1 MYVLQIL
8 GGNLSS
14 GEEINIITPPVFIL
28 ETGGVFNKFAW
39 NNVYKNEKK
48 IVSSFDSVKFFSQ
61 I

>member
-8 GGNLSS
+8 GGNLSN

-39 NNVYKNEKK
+39 NNVYENEKRK
-48 IVSSFDSVKFFSQ
+48 LMFLFV
-61 I
+61 

>member
-39 NNVYKNEKK
+39 NNVYKNEKR
-48 IVSSFDSVKFFSQ
+48 
-61 I
+61 